1 MSRNPHEQHAR
12 HFSYVFGDVK
22 FVSRLGCLFPIPVY
36 SKKITNTHK
45 DGTTFAGKLRLYMRK
60 FGLYGKVSKNREI
73 AAKVAARPLTAIFH
87 PATTVLA
94 ADDASCE
101 DVMVLAIPLDEYNA
115 VDDADGSVATK
126 LNDPDYSLSE
136 DGVFD
141 WYYVAHVDTT
151 SGVITLLSAVHL
163 NEAIDEAWRFGRP
176 DAVHKAVTQHR
187 ENGNAIGYV
196 KAWTIQENK
205 GDMSDADFAKHLTY
219 RYRLYASHL
228 LPAHTFEYAE
238 QLASDHAETIIRP

>member
-1 MSRNPHEQHAR
+1 MRN
-12 HFSYVFGDVK
+12 
-22 FVSRLGCLFPIPVY
+22 
-36 SKKITNTHK
+36 
-45 DGTTFAGKLRLYMRK
+45 
-60 FGLYGKVSKNREI
+60 FGLHAAVSKNREI
-73 AAKVAARPLTAIFH
+73 AAKASASPLAQVFH
-87 PATTVLA
+87 PATTILA
-94 ADDASCE
+94 EDDTFYQ

-115 VDDADGSVATK
+115 ADDADGSVAAK

-151 SGVITLLSAVHL
+151 TGVVTLLSDIHV
-163 NEAIDEAWRFGRP
+163 NEAIEEAWRFGYP
-176 DAVHKAVTQHR
+176 DAVHKAMTQHC

-219 RYRLYASHL
+219 RYRLYAAHL
-228 LPAHTFEYAE
+228 LPVHTFEYAE
-238 QLASDHAETIIRP
+238 QLASEHAETIIRP